1 MLNSTELYTD
11 KATTFLHMSCD
22 AGKDSVEFTVI
33 KVVINS
39 FVIVKIKRWY
49 GRYVVAMKHSGL
61 MLKIR

>member
-1 MLNSTELYTD
+1 M
-11 KATTFLHMSCD
+11 FLHMSSD
-22 AGKDSVEFTVI
+22 AGKDRVECTVI

-39 FVIVKIKRWY
+39 FVIVKIKRRY